1 MVYCT
6 YTDVRRIITTSLA
19 DADITALIVLADA
32 EITGRSLTTLGS
44 DILKTISMYLT
55 ADMIQPETITSGSV
69 GPQVA
74 TSPMPPANWRKRA
87 EKLISDCL
95 AGTPPI
101 YVSNDPVPT
110 E

>member
-1 MVYCT
+1 MAYCT
-6 YTDVRRIITTSLA
+6 YTDVRYIIHTSLE

-32 EITGRSLTTLGS
+32 EIAARGLTTLGS
-44 DILKTISMYLT
+44 DVLKTISMYLT
-55 ADMIQPETITSGSV
+55 ADMIQPETTRSTTTASLNA
-69 GPQVA
+69 Q
-74 TSPMPPANWRKRA
+74 PPPPPNWRKHA
-87 EKLISDCL
+87 EQLITRCL

>member
-6 YTDVRRIITTSLA
+6 YTDVKRIIDTTLA

-32 EITGRSLTTLGS
+32 EITARGLTTLSS
-44 DILKTISMYLT
+44 DVLKTISMYLT
-55 ADMIQPETITSGSV
+55 ADMIQSETVASGSI
-69 GPQVA
+69 GALSAQ
-74 TSPMPPANWRKRA
+74 SPPPPPNWRKRA
-87 EKLISDCL
+87 EKLIGMCL

-110 E
+110 

>member
-19 DADITALIVLADA
+19 DADITALIVLTDA
-32 EITGRSLTTLGS
+32 EITARNLTTLGS
-44 DILKTISMYLT
+44 DVLKTISMYLT
-55 ADMIQPETITSGSV
+55 ADMIQPETTTSSGL
-69 GPQVA
+69 GQLN
-74 TSPMPPANWRKRA
+74 TQSPLPPANWRKRA
-87 EKLISDCL
+87 EKLIGMCL

-101 YVSNDPVPT
+101 FVSNDPVPT